1 MHNKQEN
8 INIRE
13 LLPSIGPIPIV
24 IPRLQIFLDLL
35 RDPLFSKGLS
45 VFCIIERLRT
55 SAQSVQIL

>member
-45 VFCIIERLRT
+45 VFCIERLRT

>member
-8 INIRE
+8 IKITE
-13 LLPSIGPIPIV
+13 LLPNIGPITIV
-24 IPRLQIFLDLL
+24 LPQLQIILDLL

-45 VFCIIERLRT
+45 VFCIERLRT

>member
-8 INIRE
+8 IKIRE

-35 RDPLFSKGLS
+35 RGPLFSKGFS
-45 VFCIIERLRT
+45 VFCIERLPT

>member
-8 INIRE
+8 IKITE
-13 LLPSIGPIPIV
+13 LLPNIGPIPIV
-24 IPRLQIFLDLL
+24 LPQLQIILDLL

-45 VFCIIERLRT
+45 VFCIERLRT